1 MSDGLRRQLKS
12 SCLILH
18 IVPAVH
24 WADVKD
30 NYSAPSLEREG
41 FIHCSL
47 PEQVIRPAN
56 ALFRGQAN
64 LLLLCLDVRKLKPD
78 VIYEDCYEAGEK
90 FPHVYGPINLSAV
103 IDVVPFPTEA
113 NGEFLLPTVIQT
125 LNDQLNGSI

>member
-1 MSDGLRRQLKS
+1 MSDGLRWQLKS
-12 SCLILH
+12 PYLILH
-18 IVPAVH
+18 IVPAVD
-24 WADVKD
+24 WGKVKD

-47 PEQVIRPAN
+47 PAQVIRPAN

-78 VIYEDCYEAGEK
+78 VIYEDCYEAGEE

-103 IDVVPFPTEA
+103 IEVVPFPTEA

-125 LNDQLNGSI
+125 LNDQLNASI